1 MRTVVPPPRGRIEP
15 VAQPSFAVVIPVFNA
30 AATVADAVR
39 SALAQTT
46 PAQEVIVVDDGSTDD
61 VLDALAPFDGS
72 ITLVR
77 QENRGVG
84 SARNAGVRA
93 AHSDFVAFLDADD
106 VYHARRL
113 ERLAALAVER
123 PDLDILTTDTL
134 FIVDG
139 NATGRYHTTHPF
151 PVDDQRTAIL
161 RTCFTFGCPAIRRTR
176 LLEVGGFAEDLRTG
190 SDWDC
195 IARLILGGSTAG
207 LVDEAL
213 LEYRVRPDS
222 LTSDRVGALWS
233 RVRML
238 ERLGETFE
246 LDEHENA
253 ALDRSL
259 VHHLTRATLAEA
271 STYLEAGKV
280 ERRGLIAL
288 ASRRGLPVRTRAQ
301 LAVAGLAPHLAR
313 RWIPADRGPLHQR
326 LSRRV

>member
-1 MRTVVPPPRGRIEP
+1 MRTVVPPPRGKIER
-15 VAQPSFAVVIPVFNA
+15 VAQPSFSVVIPVFNA

-61 VLDALAPFDGS
+61 VLDALTPFDGS

-77 QENRGVG
+77 QGNHGVG
-84 SARNAGVRA
+84 SARNTGVRA
-93 AHSDFVAFLDADD
+93 ARSDFVAFLDADD
-106 VYHARRL
+106 VYDARRL
-113 ERLAALAVER
+113 EALAALAVER

-139 NATGRYHTTHPF
+139 EATGRYHATHPF
-151 PVDDQRTAIL
+151 PVDGQRTAIL

-195 IARLILGGSTAG
+195 IARLILGGSSAG
-207 LVDEAL
+207 LVDEPL

-246 LDEHENA
+246 LDQSEKT

-259 VHHLTRATLAEA
+259 VHHLTRAVLTEA
-271 STYLEAGKV
+271 STRLEADKV
-280 ERRGLIAL
+280 ERRCFIAL
-288 ASRRGLPVRTRAQ
+288 ASRRGLPLRTRAQ
-301 LAVAGLAPHLAR
+301 LAGAALAPHLAW

-326 LSRRV
+326 LSRRA